1 MLQLLMPSGVLLLRR
16 VLKAYMRYVTITFL
30 KRKANM
36 ELVGLGFHFA
46 SSLLFLLLERLECEG
61 FLLLKWGLVF
71 HSGE

>member
-1 MLQLLMPSGVLLLRR
+1 
-16 VLKAYMRYVTITFL
+16 MRYVTITFL

-36 ELVGLGFHFA
+36 ELVALGFHFT
-46 SSLLFLLLERLECEG
+46 SSLRFLLLEHLEREG

>member
-1 MLQLLMPSGVLLLRR
+1 MPSGVLLLRR

-36 ELVGLGFHFA
+36 ELVALGFHFA